1 MRRDTMKFK
10 LKDVQNN
17 PFRDLT
23 LNPLD
28 PYKVAELVS
37 SIHDTGFWDNCVV
50 RINTAGKPE
59 LAYGHNRLQ
68 AAKQAGLTETDFIVK
83 ELDDA
88 LMLKIMTRENSPEYE
103 YNILALLESVKG
115 AVLGFASG
123 RITPS
128 VPEGTPKK
136 YIRYAPSFIP
146 GEEAPASKDRVA
158 YTAESIA
165 EYLGETKSAGEGR
178 ARAKDRV
185 IAALNALEILQRQT
199 ATHEETFNTSKKGL
213 FEGQA
218 VTQYKPNYSFLYTG
232 TPEGG
237 QRTLSASAL
246 LKVTQEILARQKAS
260 LVDAVKSAATAQKYT
275 KRMSEL
281 DAERH
286 AEEQKEKERLAEL
299 RRREVEAHKEEDD
312 KEAKAWAEEKRI
324 ADKKKEERLL
334 EFRLKRDGLDAKVGL
349 ALERAQF
356 AQRSKDL
363 PIRDAALTE
372 IHNLETRVSERN
384 PYRDYLKSLSRSK
397 TMKPA
402 EREGIRRGLLAVSD
416 WYAEQA
422 IAFRPAVYVDVL
434 AEARRKE
441 EAKRKRDAEV
451 LVE

>member
-1 MRRDTMKFK
+1 MKFK

-50 RINTAGKPE
+50 RVNTAGKPE

-83 ELDDA
+83 DLDDA

-146 GEEAPASKDRVA
+146 GEVPDSKDRVA

-199 ATHEETFNTSKKGL
+199 ATHEGTFNTSKKGL

-218 VTQYKPNYSFLYTG
+218 VTQYEPNYSFLYTG
-232 TPEGG
+232 TADGG
-237 QRTLSASAL
+237 KRTLSYTAL
-246 LKVTQEILARQKAS
+246 LKVTQEILARQKAC
-260 LVDAVKSAATAQKYT
+260 LKDAVQSAATTQTYT
-275 KRMSEL
+275 ETLAKL

-286 AEEQKEKERLAEL
+286 AAEQKEKELHNEL
-299 RRREVEAHKEEDD
+299 RRREVEAHKAEDD
-312 KEAKAWAEEKRI
+312 KEARAWVEQKRI
-324 ADKKKEERLL
+324 EDEKKAEQRLIF
-334 EFRLKRDGLDAKVGL
+334 ETKRAGLDSKVL
-349 ALERAQF
+349 AQQRAEYAERG
-356 AQRSKDL
+356 RSL
-363 PIRDAALTE
+363 PTRGVALTE
-372 IHNLETRVSERN
+372 IQYLGTIVSERN
-384 PYRDYLKSLSRSK
+384 PYRDRLKSLARNK
-397 TMKPA
+397 EMKPA
-402 EREGIRRGLLAVSD
+402 EREGIRQGLLAVSE

-441 EAKRKRDAEV
+441 ELKRKRDAEV
-451 LVE
+451 PVE

>member
-1 MRRDTMKFK
+1 MKFK

-123 RITPS
+123 RIIPS
-128 VPEGTPKK
+128 VPEGTPNR

-146 GEEAPASKDRVA
+146 GEVTDSKDHVA

-165 EYLGETKSAGEGR
+165 EYLGETKSAGEGKV
-178 ARAKDRV
+178 RAKDRV

-218 VTQYKPNYSFLYTG
+218 VTQYEPNYSFLYTG
-232 TPEGG
+232 KADGG
-237 QRTLSASAL
+237 KRTLSASAL
-246 LKVTQEILARQKAS
+246 LKVTQEILARQKGC
-260 LVDAVKSAATAQKYT
+260 LEDAVKSAATTQKYT
-275 KRMSEL
+275 EQLAKL

-286 AEEQKEKERLAEL
+286 AEEREEKNKANEL
-299 RRREVEAHKEEDD
+299 RRKEVEAHKEEDD
-312 KEAKAWAEEKRI
+312 KEAKEWAEAIRVEKAKRIEQRRVFEEKR
-324 ADKKKEERLL
+324 R
-334 EFRLKRDGLDAKVGL
+334 GLDAKVEL
-349 ALERAQF
+349 DKERTEF
-356 AQRSKDL
+356 AEGTKDL
-363 PIRDAALTE
+363 ATRHAVQTVTS
-372 IHNLETRVSERN
+372 NLNRIVSEHN
-384 PYRDYLKSLSRSK
+384 AYRETLKSLSRNK
-397 TMKPA
+397 AMTQA
-402 EREGIRRGLLAVSD
+402 ERENVRQGLLAVAA
-416 WYAEQA
+416 WYEEQS

-434 AEARRKE
+434 AEARKKE
-441 EAKRKRDAEV
+441 EAARKRNAEV
-451 LVE
+451 PVE